1 MSQRTQTRSQQVAR
15 VIAPYPAHISNPSN
29 TTSYN
34 NRFQDVNRVIECAIC
49 AATLYD
55 PRILPCHHRFCRGC
69 IERWINTSYIQQCE
83 ETEEQNAVRELN
95 YQPLKSIAC
104 PLCHQSFS
112 PVSDKFQV
120 DCSITT
126 IMDMLVEQQK
136 QIRSLRRVIVKERST
151 QIDALENVILTRSRR
166 EEAKNMRIKMVC

>member
-69 IERWINTSYIQQCE
+69 IERWIDTSYKQQCE
-83 ETEEQNAVRELN
+83 ETEAQNTI
-95 YQPLKSIAC
+95 YHI
-104 PLCHQSFS
+104 
-112 PVSDKFQV
+112 
-120 DCSITT
+120 IT
-126 IMDMLVEQQK
+126 LYRSAL
-136 QIRSLRRVIVKERST
+136 IRP
-151 QIDALENVILTRSRR
+151 
-166 EEAKNMRIKMVC
+166 